1 MDHGR
6 LRWAISKTSGICAFL
21 FARQQ
26 WKVLR
31 HNPLKSFFFSNHQRW
46 QSFTLVILIGPS
58 WDVNLSRDPFLVE
71 CTAAFSASSLT
82 SFIRFP
88 PSCHFL
94 EPSMSTSQFLFIIL
108 EPSKSRSSPSR
119 AWSTSD
125 VGTTQCSRDSTKMD
139 FLTASSDISTL
150 LATSSSSAASI
161 GDQDMCK
168 HFFREQNTLFWKQIT
183 LSSEKVKSQEIPSL
197 SCCDERKYKQGL
209 QLKSTSEA
217 QGSVQR
223 WKWHWQEASS
233 KCLFNAR
240 FFGHSGGKQQEMTGH
255 SESVI
260 EVLHW
265 WNSALSYSR
274 SATELKVV
282 ELKFTE
288 SYSSFFS
295 PVWWEWS
302 AFLIPW
308 ISVTKTVRQ
317 KHVNNM

>member
-1 MDHGR
+1 MPVYIEKNGDLVGCHHSGTTNKRRTRNDRATQLMDHGR

-94 EPSMSTSQFLFIIL
+94 ESSMSTLQFLFLIL

-161 GDQDMCK
+161 GDQD
-168 HFFREQNTLFWKQIT
+168 TWKDFLESKIH
-183 LSSEKVKSQEIPSL
+183 
-197 SCCDERKYKQGL
+197 CCENKWLCPVRK
-209 QLKSTSEA
+209 
-217 QGSVQR
+217 
-223 WKWHWQEASS
+223 
-233 KCLFNAR
+233 
-240 FFGHSGGKQQEMTGH
+240 
-255 SESVI
+255 
-260 EVLHW
+260 
-265 WNSALSYSR
+265 WNR
-274 SATELKVV
+274 K
-282 ELKFTE
+282 KF
-288 SYSSFFS
+288 
-295 PVWWEWS
+295 
-302 AFLIPW
+302 
-308 ISVTKTVRQ
+308 
-317 KHVNNM
+317 

>member
-1 MDHGR
+1 MRRYWLVLWVLGQYNLVLLGIKWYWVSIGLLCLYILKKGDLVGCYHSGTTNKRRTRNDRATQLMDHGR

-94 EPSMSTSQFLFIIL
+94 ESSMSTLQFLFLIL

-161 GDQDMCK
+161 GDQD
-168 HFFREQNTLFWKQIT
+168 TWKDFLESKIH
-183 LSSEKVKSQEIPSL
+183 
-197 SCCDERKYKQGL
+197 CCENKWLCPVRK
-209 QLKSTSEA
+209 
-217 QGSVQR
+217 
-223 WKWHWQEASS
+223 
-233 KCLFNAR
+233 
-240 FFGHSGGKQQEMTGH
+240 
-255 SESVI
+255 
-260 EVLHW
+260 
-265 WNSALSYSR
+265 WNR
-274 SATELKVV
+274 K
-282 ELKFTE
+282 KF
-288 SYSSFFS
+288 
-295 PVWWEWS
+295 
-302 AFLIPW
+302 
-308 ISVTKTVRQ
+308 
-317 KHVNNM
+317 